1 MRLILPDLGAGYGP
15 ITPPDAV
22 IGRYREPVEGT
33 PFGRYQLIELLGR
46 GGMGE
51 VWRAHDTTID
61 RVVALKML
69 LPHYAKDEDFDKRF
83 RREARTAARLDDPHV
98 VPIYDVGEIDGRLYV
113 TMRLIN
119 GVDLDTLLK
128 TGPLNLAR
136 AVHIIEQIAGAL
148 HSAHQAGLVHRDVKP
163 SNILLANNDFAYLID
178 FGIARAA
185 DDTKLTSEG
194 STIGTWAYMAPER
207 FNTPGDI
214 EPSSDI
220 YALACVLF
228 QCLTGEPPFPG
239 NTLEQ
244 VAVGHMVAPPP
255 RASELTESVPPGLD
269 RVIETGL
276 AKQTGERYSTA
287 VDMAAAARR
296 AITEPTSQQA
306 SVPTQ
311 LNPVPVSHS
320 SPSWPQPPM
329 QTPPPGHAPYM
340 YPPTPPG
347 QFSAPNLHMPPAPPA
362 PKRKRHR
369 GLLIGAAV
377 FVVTLIVVGSVA
389 AIVGLTQRGDS
400 NAAKPP
406 SAVGGADFNGT
417 YRADLGPGTDLDG
430 KPVPNAPATTSSWGV
445 RSTCGAGG
453 CMATAANISD
463 GGVALLSNLTFDQ
476 IGGTWVAVGLASA
489 QCGGDKPDELWV
501 VYITAAAARRHTHRR
516 NCPRLH
522 QQRVCRQAHCE
533 VHQNWRPRPQQG
545 AGSIRPA
552 TEGGGSCRRAARQ
565 LSPDDNLHQRSG
577 CSRQRNG
584 SQYVLSSHRRSVHEP
599 VPCRRRGRHIDV
611 RDRQV
616 DPQRAGRHHVRS
628 RWYRA
633 DHHHRG
639 VSGTTATRR
648 SDRAAHRA
656 RNCNRRGGRGMHRR
670 RRFRGGVPAH
680 GRLAEQ
686 FDQCGLESVGQPPQV
701 VHQLRA

>member
-1 MRLILPDLGAGYGP
+1 MD
-15 ITPPDAV
+15 
-22 IGRYREPVEGT
+22 GT

-113 TMRLIN
+113 TMRLIK

-128 TGPLNLAR
+128 TGPLDPRR

-163 SNILLANNDFAYLID
+163 SNILLADNDFAYLID

-214 EPSSDI
+214 QPSSDI

-276 AKQTGERYSTA
+276 AKQTAERYPTA
-287 VDMAAAARR
+287 VEMAAAARR

-306 SVPTQ
+306 SVPTR
-311 LNPVPVSHS
+311 LDPVPVSHS
-320 SPSWPQPPM
+320 SPSWPAAPPPM

-347 QFSAPNLHMPPAPPA
+347 QFSAPNLQIPPAPPV
-362 PKRKRHR
+362 PKRKGRHR
-369 GLLIGAAV
+369 GVLIGAAV
-377 FVVTLIVVGSVA
+377 FVVTLIVAGSVA
-389 AIVGLTQRGDS
+389 AVIGLTQRGDS

-406 SAVGGADFNGT
+406 PAAGGADFNGT
-417 YRADLGPGTDLDG
+417 YRADMGPGTDLDG

-501 VYITAAAARRHTHRR
+501 VYTLQPQPDGTLTGETVRASTNSACAAKRSVKFTRTGDPDLNKVPDPSVLPQRVANTADALRGSYRQTTTFTNGQVVRGKVLEVNTYCLRTGDRCMSLFHADGEAVTLMFANDKWTRNEQGVATCGGGGTAPITITAEYPMPPQLDDPIALLTGRGTATVAAG
-516 NCPRLH
+516 
-522 QQRVCRQAHCE
+522 
-533 VHQNWRPRPQQG
+533 G
-545 AGSIRPA
+545 AC
-552 TEGGGSCRRAARQ
+552 TGGGDFEDEFRRTG
-565 LSPDDNLHQRSG
+565 D
-577 CSRQRNG
+577 
-584 SQYVLSSHRRSVHEP
+584 
-599 VPCRRRGRHIDV
+599 
-611 RDRQV
+611 
-616 DPQRAGRHHVRS
+616 
-628 RWYRA
+628 
-633 DHHHRG
+633 
-639 VSGTTATRR
+639 
-648 SDRAAHRA
+648 
-656 RNCNRRGGRGMHRR
+656 
-670 RRFRGGVPAH
+670 
-680 GRLAEQ
+680 
-686 FDQCGLESVGQPPQV
+686 
-701 VHQLRA
+701 